1 MKSLK
6 IPYGQEEL
14 PLQVPEANWGGWL
27 LPPEPPVLDWG
38 AGLRSALAP
47 SPDSESLT
55 DFLLGCRSLLMVVN
69 DETRPTPTGK
79 VLEFLWPQIK
89 ELDFKILV
97 ATGVH
102 GRSSE
107 DGCAR
112 MFSPLWPSLKDK
124 VFFHDSRE
132 ERGMIFLG
140 ETGRGTRVL
149 INSAVMMADRVLVIG
164 SVEPHYFSGFTGGR
178 KMIVPGLAAYSTI
191 EANHS
196 LAMESGALP
205 LRLLGNPVHE
215 DLMEAVQYLT
225 VPPIFSLQL
234 VLTPEHELFG
244 AFAGT
249 LTRSFLDAV
258 LKAEEAFSVPFREKS
273 DILISVARPPLD
285 LDLYQSQKPIEH
297 GKLALKND
305 GILILVMPCRQGAG
319 PSDFQ
324 ELLRQTGDPYKAR
337 LMLYQPYALG
347 FHRILRNVRFLQEGG
362 AIWGVT
368 DLDPGFLSQTFI
380 QPKEGLQEA
389 LDQAIAIKGPR
400 AKVSILMNA
409 GLCVPKQQVFH

>member
-1 MKSLK
+1 LKSLK
-6 IPYGQEEL
+6 IPYGPEEL
-14 PLQVPEANWGGWL
+14 TLQVPEANWGGWL
-27 LPPEPPVLDWG
+27 RPPEPPVLDWG
-38 AGLRSALAP
+38 AGLQSALAP
-47 SPDSESLT
+47 SSDSEGLT
-55 DFLLGCRSLLMVVN
+55 DFLLGCRSLLIVVN

-89 ELDFKILV
+89 DLNFKILV

-102 GRSSE
+102 RKSSE
-107 DGCAR
+107 AGCAL

-140 ETGRGTRVL
+140 ETRRGTRVL
-149 INSAVMMADRVLVIG
+149 INSAVMLADRLLVIG
-164 SVEPHYFSGFTGGR
+164 SVEPHYFAGYSGGR

-191 EANHS
+191 VANHS

-215 DLMEAVQYLT
+215 DLMEALQYLT

-244 AFAGT
+244 AFAGN
-249 LTRSFLDAV
+249 LTRSFLDAT
-258 LKAEEAFSVPFREKS
+258 LKAAEAFSVPFQEKA
-273 DILISVARPPLD
+273 DILIAVARPPLD

-297 GKLALKND
+297 GKLALKKD

-319 PSDFQ
+319 SPDFQ
-324 ELLRQTGDPYKAR
+324 ELLRQTGDPDKAR

-362 AIWGVT
+362 SIWGVT
-368 DLDPGFLSQTFI
+368 DLNPGFLKQTFI
-380 QPKEGLQEA
+380 QPKPGLQEA
-389 LDQAIAIKGPR
+389 LDQAIVEKGPR

-409 GLCVPKQQVFH
+409 GLCVPNQQVFH

>member
-6 IPYGQEEL
+6 IPYGPEEL
-14 PLQVPEANWGGWL
+14 TLQVPEANWGGWL
-27 LPPEPPVLDWG
+27 RPPEPPVLDWG
-38 AGLRSALAP
+38 AGLQSALAP
-47 SPDSESLT
+47 SSDSEGLT
-55 DFLLGCRSLLMVVN
+55 DFLLGCRSLLIVVN

-89 ELDFKILV
+89 DLNFKILV

-102 GRSSE
+102 RKSSE
-107 DGCAR
+107 AGCAL

-140 ETGRGTRVL
+140 ETRRGTRVL
-149 INSAVMMADRVLVIG
+149 INSAVMMADRLLAIG

-191 EANHS
+191 VANHS

-215 DLMEAVQYLT
+215 DLMEALQYLT

-244 AFAGT
+244 AFAGN
-249 LTRSFLDAV
+249 LTRSFLDAT
-258 LKAEEAFSVPFREKS
+258 LKAAEAFSVPFQEKA
-273 DILISVARPPLD
+273 DILIAVARPPLD

-297 GKLALKND
+297 GKLALKKD

-319 PSDFQ
+319 SPDFQ
-324 ELLRQTGDPYKAR
+324 ELLRQTGDPDKAR

-362 AIWGVT
+362 SIWGVT
-368 DLDPGFLSQTFI
+368 DLNPGFLKQTFI
-380 QPKEGLQEA
+380 QPKPGLQEA
-389 LDQAIAIKGPR
+389 LDQAIVEKGPR

-409 GLCVPKQQVFH
+409 GLCVPNQQVFH

>member
-1 MKSLK
+1 LKRLK
-6 IPYGQEEL
+6 IPYGREEL
-14 PLQVPEANWGGWL
+14 PLEVPEANWGGL
-27 LPPEPPVLDWG
+27 LRPPEPPVLDWN
-38 AGLRSALAP
+38 AGLQSALA
-47 SPDSESLT
+47 SAPDSESLT
-55 DFLLGCRSLLMVVN
+55 DFLAGCRSLLIVVN

-89 ELDFKILV
+89 DLNFKILV

-102 GRSSE
+102 RKSSE
-107 DGCAR
+107 AGCAR
-112 MFSPLWPSLKDK
+112 MFGPLWPALKEK
-124 VFFHDSRE
+124 ILFHESRE
-132 ERGMIFLG
+132 ERSMIFLG
-140 ETGRGTRVL
+140 ETLRGTRVL
-149 INSAVMMADRVLVIG
+149 VNSAVMMADRLLAIG

-191 EANHS
+191 VANHS

-215 DLMEAVQYLT
+215 DLMEAAQYLT

-234 VLTPEHELFG
+234 VLTPTHELFG

-249 LTRSFLDAV
+249 LTRSFLDAALRAAEV
-258 LKAEEAFSVPFREKS
+258 FSIPFQEKA
-273 DILISVARPPLD
+273 DILIAVARPPLD

-297 GKLALKND
+297 GKLALKKD

-319 PSDFQ
+319 PADFQ
-324 ELLRQTGDPYKAR
+324 ELLRQTGDPDKAR
-337 LMLYQPYALG
+337 LMVYQPYALG
-347 FHRILRNVRFLQEGG
+347 FHRVLRNVRFLQEGG

-380 QPKEGLQEA
+380 RPKPGLQEA
-389 LDQAIAIKGPR
+389 LDQAIAEKGPR
-400 AKVSILMNA
+400 AKVNILMDA
-409 GLCVPKQQVFH
+409 GLCVPNQQVFH

>member
-1 MKSLK
+1 
-6 IPYGQEEL
+6 
-14 PLQVPEANWGGWL
+14 
-27 LPPEPPVLDWG
+27 
-38 AGLRSALAP
+38 
-47 SPDSESLT
+47 
-55 DFLLGCRSLLMVVN
+55 
-69 DETRPTPTGK
+69 
-79 VLEFLWPQIK
+79 
-89 ELDFKILV
+89 
-97 ATGVH
+97 
-102 GRSSE
+102 
-107 DGCAR
+107 
-112 MFSPLWPSLKDK
+112 
-124 VFFHDSRE
+124 
-132 ERGMIFLG
+132 
-140 ETGRGTRVL
+140 
-149 INSAVMMADRVLVIG
+149 
-164 SVEPHYFSGFTGGR
+164 
-178 KMIVPGLAAYSTI
+178 
-191 EANHS
+191 
-196 LAMESGALP
+196 MESGALP

-225 VPPIFSLQL
+225 VPPIFSIQL
-234 VLTPEHELFG
+234 VLTPEHKLFG

-273 DILISVARPPLD
+273 DILLSVTRPPLD

-324 ELLRQTGDPYKAR
+324 ELLRQTGDPDKAR
-337 LMLYQPYALG
+337 LMLYQPYTLG

-380 QPKEGLQEA
+380 QPKEGLQPA

-400 AKVSILMNA
+400 AKVSILINA
-409 GLCVPKQQVFH
+409 GLCVPKQQVYH